1 MKIRESKLRKMIR
14 NVLVESLGPKTV
26 EEIIAQYES
35 QAAQFGP
42 MAARFM
48 QGPKGDFERWASGE
62 CHPSDPSEI
71 GGIGPELGAQYAGWT
86 PEDFQAVLDSGCF
99 G

>member
-1 MKIRESKLRKMIR
+1 MQIRESKLRKMIR
-14 NVLVESLGPKTV
+14 SVLVESMGPKTV
-26 EEIIAQYES
+26 EDIIAKYEA

-48 QGPKGDFERWASGE
+48 QGPKDDFERWAMGE
-62 CHPSDPSEI
+62 CHPTDPEEM

-86 PEDFQAVLDSGCF
+86 TADFQAVLDSGCF